1 MGPSYPLSDRMP
13 ARPRRSTLPNL
24 KVYRAALV
32 VALILVVIS
41 LFTLGRPDTPRLS
54 PEPVSFDG
62 EQAAADLRT
71 IVTDYPQ
78 RVAGTDPDNR
88 MALWVLQEFKKAGL
102 ETHIDSFAA
111 TINGKDV
118 ALQNIWAL
126 SRGDSAGTILV
137 IANRDVPP
145 VATQGAN
152 DNASGVA
159 ALLGLARSFTVTAH
173 DHSIIFLCTSGD
185 AYGALGARRFAE
197 DHEIDDLYGVIA
209 LREVATRDPA
219 GLGLDGWS
227 PAPMVAPPW
236 LWLLAAPAARV
247 NANME
252 ALLPT
257 VPAQV
262 LRLAVPTSSGSQGPF
277 VARGVP
283 GMTVSA
289 EGETASTQSDT
300 LANVSTE
307 TLTKVGSAVQAMIMA
322 IDDTTSPG
330 ARSGGTI
337 FLTRSRTLPGG
348 ALALILA
355 AFLLPLAGVTI
366 DLFAHCRRARVA
378 IRPAVVRAGLH
389 LAPWLVVLALV
400 YLANLLGQLPRSP
413 GAVIPPGS
421 RVVDNPRYLRVVI
434 LVALLVL
441 AYGYAVAVARRL
453 ERRIA
458 IDPRATIFIAHAFL
472 VLVAVLALLIN
483 PYAVLLVLP
492 AALIWPLAKPGGW
505 ARSILPA
512 YSGLIMVPVVLLYYA
527 ALLGIGWRVWW
538 YFFLLLE
545 NRTIPAAAVLLGV
558 LFLSTA
564 GILAHT
570 MHERGLAP
578 GALTWPAIDRRSG
591 NRMSDEEWTA
601 GLGLEPPRERR
612 KASRQ
617 RRRRPRRPKPR

>member
-1 MGPSYPLSDRMP
+1 MRASSSTTRMRVGVLMGPSYPLSDRMP
-13 ARPRRSTLPNL
+13 ARPRRSALPNL
-24 KVYRAALV
+24 KVYRVAWV

-41 LFTLGRPDTPRLS
+41 LFTLGRPDTPKLS
-54 PEPVSFDG
+54 LEPVSFDG

-88 MALWVLQEFKKAGL
+88 LALWVVQQFKQAGL

-111 TINGKDV
+111 TIDGKDA

-126 SRGDSAGTILV
+126 SKGDAAGTILV
-137 IANRDVPP
+137 IANRDVPA

-173 DHSIIFLCTSGD
+173 DHSIIFVCTSGD
-185 AYGALGARRFAE
+185 AYGSLGARRFAE
-197 DHEIDDLYGVIA
+197 DHEIDDLYAVIA

-219 GLGLDGWS
+219 GIGLDGWS
-227 PAPMVAPPW
+227 PAAKVAPPW

-283 GMTVSA
+283 GITISA
-289 EGETASTQSDT
+289 AGAVAPPQSDT
-300 LANVSTE
+300 LDDVSTE
-307 TLTKVGSAVQAMIMA
+307 TLTRVGSTVQ
-322 IDDTTSPG
+322 
-330 ARSGGTI
+330 
-337 FLTRSRTLPGG
+337 
-348 ALALILA
+348 
-355 AFLLPLAGVTI
+355 
-366 DLFAHCRRARVA
+366 
-378 IRPAVVRAGLH
+378 
-389 LAPWLVVLALV
+389 
-400 YLANLLGQLPRSP
+400 
-413 GAVIPPGS
+413 
-421 RVVDNPRYLRVVI
+421 
-434 LVALLVL
+434 
-441 AYGYAVAVARRL
+441 
-453 ERRIA
+453 
-458 IDPRATIFIAHAFL
+458 ATIFIAHAFL
-472 VLVAVLALLIN
+472 ALVAVLVLLIN
-483 PYAVLLVLP
+483 PYSVLLLLP
-492 AALIWPLAKPGGW
+492 AAIIWPLAKPGGW

-512 YSGLIMVPVVLLYYA
+512 YVGLIMIPVVLVYYA
-527 ALLGIGWRVWW
+527 ALLGIGSKVWW

-545 NRTIPAAAVLLGV
+545 NRTIPGSAVLLGV

-570 MHERGLAP
+570 LHERGLAP
-578 GALTWPAIDRRSG
+578 GALTWPPIDRRNPG
-591 NRMSDEEWTA
+591 RMSDEEWAA
-601 GLGLEPPRERR
+601 GLGLESPRERR
-612 KASRQ
+612 RASRQ
-617 RRRRPRRPKPR
+617 RQRRPRRPDKR

>member
-1 MGPSYPLSDRMP
+1 MP
-13 ARPRRSTLPNL
+13 ARPRRSALPNL
-24 KVYRAALV
+24 KVYRAAWV
-32 VALILVVIS
+32 VTLILVVFS
-41 LFTLGRPDTPRLS
+41 LFTLGRPDTPKLS
-54 PEPVSFDG
+54 VDPVSFDG
-62 EQAAADLRT
+62 EQATADLRT

-88 MALWVLQEFKKAGL
+88 MALWVVQQFKQAGL
-102 ETHIDSFAA
+102 ETHIDGFAA

-137 IANRDVPP
+137 IANRDTAPM
-145 VATQGAN
+145 ATQGAN

-159 ALLGLARSFTVTAH
+159 ALLELARSFTVTAH
-173 DHSIIFLCTSGD
+173 DHSIIFVCTSGD

-209 LREVATRDPA
+209 LREVATRDPV

-236 LWLLAAPAARV
+236 LWLLAPPAARV

-283 GMTVSA
+283 GITVSA
-289 EGETASTQSDT
+289 AGDVAPPQSDT
-300 LANVSTE
+300 LDNTSPE
-307 TLTKVGSAVQAMIMA
+307 TLTKVGSTVQAMIMA

-348 ALALILA
+348 SLALILA
-355 AFLLPLAGVTI
+355 AFLLPLAVVTV
-366 DLFAHCRRARVA
+366 DLFAHCRRAR
-378 IRPAVVRAGLH
+378 IKLRPAMVRAGLH

-400 YLANLLGQLPRSP
+400 YLANLLGQLPHSP
-413 GAVIPPGS
+413 GAVIPPES
-421 RVVDNPRYLRVVI
+421 RMVANPRYLRVVI

-453 ERRIA
+453 ERRVA
-458 IDPRATIFIAHAFL
+458 TDPRATIFIVHGFL
-472 VLVAVLALLIN
+472 VLVAILALLIN

-492 AALIWPLAKPGGW
+492 AAIVWPLAKPGGW

-512 YSGLIMVPVVLLYYA
+512 YAGLIMIPVVLIYYA
-527 ALLGIGWRVWW
+527 TLLGIGWSVWW

-545 NRTIPAAAVLLGV
+545 NRTIPTAAVLLGV

-591 NRMSDEEWTA
+591 NRMSDEEWSA
-601 GLGLEPPRERR
+601 GLGLEAPRERR
-612 KASRQ
+612 RTG
-617 RRRRPRRPKPR
+617 RPRLRRPRGPRRPGTR